1 MFVIGMGTGA
11 FQSGLDS
18 YLNQRNSGFAVDWGT
33 VGKETLKGGVLSG
46 IAGGVG
52 GVMANVTKPLSFCGK
67 GAMEIAG
74 DVLEHWAVGT
84 VGDAGTTMLTTY
96 VSDRMD
102 GKSPQEAF
110 QNVMSSADDIL
121 VDSMWT
127 SAAGTLVDSVTAPKC
142 FVAGTMVVT
151 AGGLVAIENIQPGD
165 VVLAANEETG
175 EVAYK
180 EVVRTFVNTTD
191 EITHV
196 TIENAE
202 GEQETI
208 DSTPEHPFYVEGLG
222 WVEASSLHTGMT
234 IWFANGTKGTVE
246 DISNEGL
253 EEPVTVYNFEV
264 KDFHTYFVGESG
276 VLVHNV
282 CEVTWP
288 EKPHTN
294 KTEGHWET
302 IQETAITAAKEADV
316 VEVYVNKGLSNVIDN
331 PPHNNRPDVTIVHEN
346 GKIDM
351 VEVMSKTDNVE
362 PLKERLYTN
371 AGYLGDNAGTLTI
384 KTPQGKTVWTSKPG
398 G

>member
-1 MFVIGMGTGA
+1 
-11 FQSGLDS
+11 
-18 YLNQRNSGFAVDWGT
+18 
-33 VGKETLKGGVLSG
+33 
-46 IAGGVG
+46 
-52 GVMANVTKPLSFCGK
+52 
-67 GAMEIAG
+67 MEIAG
-74 DVLEHWAVGT
+74 DVVEHWAIGT
-84 VGDAGTTMLTTY
+84 LGDADTTMLTTY
-96 VSDRMD
+96 VSDRFD

-180 EVVRTFVNTTD
+180 EVVHTFVNTTD

-202 GEQETI
+202 GKQETI

-222 WVEASSLHTGMT
+222 WVEASSLHAGMT

-264 KDFHTYFVGESG
+264 ADFHTYFVGENG
-276 VLVHNV
+276 IFVHNY
-282 CEVTWP
+282 CGTSGDDP
-288 EKPHTN
+288 
-294 KTEGHWET
+294 
-302 IQETAITAAKEADV
+302 V
-316 VEVYVNKGLSNVIDN
+316 V
-331 PPHNNRPDVTIVHEN
+331 DVTTGQGYDAGDAPVRIEGEWTENDMKQALLGHPPRGLGSPDIHHGGQMPGAALHEVLPDEHRN
-346 GKIDM
+346 NPALHQNKYNQG
-351 VEVMSKTDNVE
+351 V
-362 PLKERLYTN
+362 
-371 AGYLGDNAGTLTI
+371 
-384 KTPQGKTVWTSKPG
+384 TPEMRQSDRELHWWYRAREQGADQLLPDWIYDD
-398 G
+398 